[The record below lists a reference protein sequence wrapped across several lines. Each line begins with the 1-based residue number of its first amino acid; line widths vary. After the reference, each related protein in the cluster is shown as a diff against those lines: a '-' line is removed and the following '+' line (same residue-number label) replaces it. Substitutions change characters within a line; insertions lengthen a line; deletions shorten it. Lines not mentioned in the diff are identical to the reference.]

1 MQTVGLA
8 EKKNKLLAGPAH
20 FFFLYKIIKPL
31 KTENELR
38 FPSIIHAYKLKTISN
53 FKISQRKFH
62 PTYY

>member
-20 FFFLYKIIKPL
+20 FFFYKIIKPL

-38 FPSIIHAYKLKTISN
+38 LPSIIHAYKLKTIPN